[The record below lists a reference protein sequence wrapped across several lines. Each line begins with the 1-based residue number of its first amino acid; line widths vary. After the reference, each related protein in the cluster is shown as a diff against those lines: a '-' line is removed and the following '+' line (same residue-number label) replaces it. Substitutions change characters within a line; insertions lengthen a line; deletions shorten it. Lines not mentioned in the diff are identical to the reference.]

1 MHFCVLLSSLYSL
14 LSWRVNTRARSLSV
28 CVSSVGA
35 FARISKR
42 YYSSFSLPSVY
53 DIVVERPP
61 LLKLFNA
68 AASPSCT
75 ARLLS
80 VFPLSSTLWIFSL
93 LLLTARELPFLLLTL
108 MRMKLPISVI
118 NLRLPLHSLSPFSSL
133 HTHSVSRLFSFIFE
147 FLLFSPSRFD
157 LDLLLFCAVSLVFN
171 KRQASLDFLVI
182 AAPP

>member
-14 LSWRVNTRARSLSV
+14 LSWRVNTRARSLCV

-68 AASPSCT
+68 AASSSCT

-93 LLLTARELPFLLLTL
+93 LLLTVRELAFFASHVDADDTSDLCDQPAVTASLALSFLLSSHSF
-108 MRMKLPISVI
+108 SV
-118 NLRLPLHSLSPFSSL
+118 
-133 HTHSVSRLFSFIFE
+133 
-147 FLLFSPSRFD
+147 
-157 LDLLLFCAVSLVFN
+157 
-171 KRQASLDFLVI
+171 
-182 AAPP
+182 